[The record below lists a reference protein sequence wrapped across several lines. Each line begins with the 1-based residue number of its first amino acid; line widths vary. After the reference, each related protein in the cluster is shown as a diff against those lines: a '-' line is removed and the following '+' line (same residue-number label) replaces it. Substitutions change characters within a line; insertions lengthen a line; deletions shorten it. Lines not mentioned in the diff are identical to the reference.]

1 MKKTV
6 VFNKENGSWYIDLPE
21 YLQIF
26 GENSKGNLLMV
37 AGADTFLDEVCG
49 NKNRVVVEI
58 SDEPF
63 DMCAVMHLEE
73 VSVDKDMLEKYN
85 HPVVEYG
92 GNYIIEELNHRMWL
106 CPTTLFVF
114 ETQTYPKTI
123 YFTVL

>member
-6 VFNKENGSWYIDLPE
+6 VFNKENGLWYIDLPE

-49 NKNRVVVEI
+49 GKDTVSVEI

-63 DMCAVMHLEE
+63 DI
-73 VSVDKDMLEKYN
+73 VDKDMLEAYN
-85 HPVVEYG
+85 HPPVEFG

-114 ETQTYPKTI
+114 ETTQYPKTI